1 MTTLPAA
8 AGRPA
13 PLRMTPGRRA
23 LLAVGVPVIL
33 LVIVWNGFSLIAT
46 FGTAS
51 FPVTG
56 SMPVVNGQ
64 VTASFG
70 GGNVTLNQGQA
81 GGSTARLTGKVQYS
95 LVRPRFS
102 ENTGASGTQV
112 HLDCRIPTGTC
123 QLDANLAVPAGT
135 GLNLSSQGGDMQV
148 SGVTGDATL
157 SSAGGDV
164 TVSGGGGLAN
174 VSTGG
179 GDLTANN
186 LGGIARFS
194 TAGGDVTG
202 NDLTA
207 PSATVD
213 SSGGDVTLTYT
224 KVPDRVN
231 VSSGGGDI
239 TVLLPPGSRSE
250 EHTSELQSPC

>member
-1 MTTLPAA
+1 
-8 AGRPA
+8 
-13 PLRMTPGRRA
+13 
-23 LLAVGVPVIL
+23 
-33 LVIVWNGFSLIAT
+33 
-46 FGTAS
+46 
-51 FPVTG
+51 
-56 SMPVVNGQ
+56 
-64 VTASFG
+64 
-70 GGNVTLNQGQA
+70 
-81 GGSTARLTGKVQYS
+81 
-95 LVRPRFS
+95 
-102 ENTGASGTQV
+102 
-112 HLDCRIPTGTC
+112 
-123 QLDANLAVPAGT
+123 
-135 GLNLSSQGGDMQV
+135 MQV
-148 SGVTGDATL
+148 SGVTRDAIL

-239 TVLLPPGSRSE
+239 TVLLPPGSTRYNISDS
-250 EHTSELQSPC
+250 TDGGELHRLGAGRRVQPHDHGQQRRRRHHHRPGQLARPSQLPHQHRVSLHPVTRDRRAPVRPLMTVHDREDFGSLLGTKAFAIMESGFPGLQR